1 VNDDRTADD
10 EEAGSSGAEAT
21 TPKREATTPASE
33 PEPAWAD
40 AIRRGRRTR
49 AERLREVFAGFDDD
63 PVEGGP

>member
-1 VNDDRTADD
+1 MNDDRTPDN

-21 TPKREATTPASE
+21 APTGE

-49 AERLREVFAGFDDD
+49 AERLREVFARFDDD
-63 PVEGGP
+63 PLEGGP